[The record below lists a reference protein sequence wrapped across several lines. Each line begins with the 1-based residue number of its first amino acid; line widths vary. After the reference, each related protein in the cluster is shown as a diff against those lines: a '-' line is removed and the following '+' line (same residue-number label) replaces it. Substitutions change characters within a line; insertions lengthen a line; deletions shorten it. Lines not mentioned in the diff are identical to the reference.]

1 MMLMDEKELGNE
13 EEIKYEVELETP
25 IVSEPSV
32 AYQVDEE
39 AEYKKYLNLPEMT
52 RAEFTGGKIYYLA
65 AANDRHQE
73 LLLRLGLRFGI
84 YLHGKQCKMRWAPS
98 DVKIDYEFDQFSRE
112 TLQPDLYVFCDE
124 TKLSKQGLNGTPD
137 LVIEILSPSD
147 PGRDKVF
154 KFNKYLKVGVREY
167 WIVDPIR
174 EEVMV
179 NILYGR
185 RYDSIIYRKGDVIKP
200 TILDH
205 LFINVTDLFEGYQ
218 GREIE
223 EVEVAREEERADVE
237 VEKWAMIERFLNMGL
252 SDSDVAQGA
261 GVDLKLVIKIREK
274 IKKNQLED

>member
-1 MMLMDEKELGNE
+1 MLMDEKELGNE

-52 RAEFTGGKIYYLA
+52 RAEFTDGKIYYLA
-65 AANDRHQE
+65 AANDKHQK
-73 LLLRLGLRFGI
+73 LLLRLGLRFGN